1 MGDALVAFAREAKRC
16 NIASLWV
23 SDRCRGGL
31 IATRPEVVTQ
41 RWARRMPGEEMR
53 HER

>member
-1 MGDALVAFAREAKRC
+1 MGDALVAFAREAERC

-23 SDRCRGGL
+23 RSRCRGGL
-31 IATRPEVVTQ
+31 IATRPEVVTP